1 MEKLLNPGY
10 VYILINESMPGLI
23 KIGKT
28 RRDSR
33 SRARELYKTG
43 VPTPYQVAFELFCDN
58 HVRTESEIHDRLSD
72 FRINSNREFFRYP
85 LDKAISLLQS
95 MGNSSF
101 EEDTFAAIDITKD
114 LMSKYSH
121 WMKTDVVSVRIVQL
135 LDRVWLEIT
144 QEKEIAGYLVDQIV
158 TRTDLGFIT
167 DGKGEKDLYFSP
179 GNPISKNAE
188 KFINEFDPYSI
199 INTTDLF
206 HDEGANEV
214 NEKYNPHRA

>member
-1 MEKLLNPGY
+1 MNPGY
-10 VYILINESMPGLI
+10 VYILINESMPGLL

-43 VPTPYQVAFELFCDN
+43 VPTPYHVAFELFCDDYN
-58 HVRTESEIHDRLSD
+58 HAEKAIHEELSD
-72 FRINSNREFFRYP
+72 FRVNNNREFFRYP
-85 LDKAISLLQS
+85 LDKAIKLLQTFA
-95 MGNSSF
+95 GNTS
-101 EEDTFAAIDITKD
+101 EEDAFSAIDITEG
-114 LMSKYSH
+114 LMSKYAQ
-121 WMKTDVVSVRIVQL
+121 WIKPDIVSVRIVQPRE
-135 LDRVWLEIT
+135 RVWLEIT
-144 QEKEIAGYLVDQIV
+144 QEKEVGGYLVDQII

-167 DGKGEKDLYFSP
+167 GGKGERELYFSP
-179 GNPISKNAE
+179 DSSISFNAQL
-188 KFINEFDPYSI
+188 FISDFDPFSI